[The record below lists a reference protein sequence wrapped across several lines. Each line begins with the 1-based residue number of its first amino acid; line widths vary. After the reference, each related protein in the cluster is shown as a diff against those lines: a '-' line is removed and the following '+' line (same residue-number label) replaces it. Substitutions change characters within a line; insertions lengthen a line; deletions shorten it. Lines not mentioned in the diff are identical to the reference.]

1 MQGPLVG
8 QLTDSFE
15 SIEIN
20 QQEQKGKKDR
30 KDNISHGLKVASLL
44 ADRLNILI
52 L

>member
-1 MQGPLVG
+1 MG

-20 QQEQKGKKDR
+20 QQKQEGKKDG
-30 KDNISHGLKVASLL
+30 KDDIFHGLKVASLL